1 MGLAMEIVDSFVTNP
16 GAAFT
21 ATTAVSGDTFQ
32 VRASDPSSKVRL
44 IGIWGVA
51 ATIAQF
57 RIRSPK
63 LHDNVQGIMF
73 RHDVA
78 STARDKITDQY
89 EQPLFPQ
96 DTLIV
101 ESSGGAAESDGVGYC
116 TYYDNLAGSD
126 ARLATADSIDA
137 RVVNL
142 VNVEVDN
149 VAGAAIGTRSTSR
162 ALNADFDLLI
172 ANTDY
177 ALLGYEVDTPG
188 ISVGIRGPDTANLRV
203 GGPMTTEVLETR
215 DWFAKLSRKFG
226 IASVPI
232 INSANK
238 GGTLID
244 NSQVVVGLA
253 AKVTLIMAQL
263 HP

>member
-16 GAAFT
+16 SGFT
-21 ATTAVSGDTFQ
+21 AHTVVSGDTFQ
-32 VRASDPSSKVRL
+32 VRAANPNSTVEML
-44 IGIWGVA
+44 AFWATA
-51 ATIAQF
+51 ATVGQT
-57 RIRSPK
+57 RVRSPK
-63 LHDNVQGIMF
+63 LHDNVQGLLF

-78 STARDKITDQY
+78 STPRDKIGSDVV
-89 EQPLFPQ
+89 QPLFAQ

-101 ESSGGAAESDGVGYC
+101 ETGTTGTESDGDGYLV
-116 TYYDNLAGSD
+116 YYDDLPGSA
-126 ARLATADSIDA
+126 ARLTTLEAIQSRI
-137 RVVNL
+137 VNL

-149 VAGAAIGTRSTSR
+149 VSGAAIGARSTSR

-177 ALLGYEVDTPG
+177 ALLGYESDTTG
-188 ISVGIRGPDTANLRV
+188 LSVGVRGPDTANLRV

-215 DWFAKLSRKFG
+215 DWFVKIGKKTGKAC
-226 IASVPI
+226 IPI

-238 GGTLID
+238 AGTLID
-244 NSQVVVGLA
+244 NSQVVTGLA
-253 AKVTLIMAQL
+253 AKITLLLAQL